1 MPLNQLLQQ
10 SRVAT
15 DKAVSIAHVWVVFD
29 GEKHMNKRYV
39 RGNQYRRN
47 ALTAALALSLG
58 LTGVAYGQ
66 ATTSSIF
73 GTAPVAAGE
82 TIKVVND
89 QTGLT
94 RQAPVDSSGRY
105 SVTNLPVGSY
115 TVSLM
120 SNGAAV
126 ATKSSVQVS
135 VGAGANVPFSSSP
148 SAANAENLSGV
159 TVTANAVPAID
170 VSSTRQ
176 TSVITSADLKVLPL
190 AHSAEAIALLAP
202 GTAGG
207 NAILGT
213 GPAGT
218 PLLSFGGDSVV
229 ENAYYVNGF
238 NTTDPVGGAG
248 GIALPYFAI
257 AEQQT
262 MTSGY
267 GAEYGRS
274 TGGVISQI
282 GHRGGNEFH
291 AGAYVTWAP
300 SWAQSGSDNEYYS
313 NPLVTT
319 PGQQYGD
326 IYRNRSRN
334 ESWDT
339 IYDAYISGPLIK
351 DKLFFYLTAEAQHDS
366 SKTTGS
372 VLAPFYNTYSG
383 TSPKFYG
390 KLDWNINDSNILE
403 LTGIQSKVEDQSYNA
418 YNYDYANN
426 KVGGFSSINNPLYS
440 SKFDVGILKYTSYIT
455 DNLSLS
461 VLAGKMKSTYASRFE
476 SYPGY
481 NPLTP
486 GLVATQYANTAL
498 PGYEYV
504 GQNNY
509 PNTYSAPGHK
519 STEIN
524 FRLDLDWKLGNHDL
538 KFGIDNQRST
548 DIDDGSISAGP
559 GYYWQFGVASQL
571 INGKYM
577 GCNSLG
583 QCAYSPI
590 FYPGGANG
598 DYAAQVY
605 YGGTA
610 SFTVMQKAQYIEDNW
625 QVTPNLLLNIGL
637 RNDQF
642 VNYNGEMQAYVR
654 ETKPQW
660 APRLGFSWDIF
671 GDSSAKLYGNVGRYY
686 LALPSG
692 LGTRMAGQNNFSYK
706 YFTYNGYNADGT
718 PQIVAQVPTTSTPYS
733 ADGEY
738 GTPKDP
744 KVVASADLKAMYQDE
759 FVLGFQKELNAFG
772 QQLVWT
778 SQGTY
783 SSLKNI
789 VDDTGAFYNAA
800 GNLII
805 PADAAA
811 SDLASEVDVLV
822 NPGRSN
828 TMRYL
833 TNSGTYSTYT
843 WNPHTAAS
851 PAGLV
856 IGFPKAFR
864 KYYSLDESLEHP
876 WDGKWMAK
884 IDYVFSK
891 SYGTTEGPTQSATHQ
906 ISSASGAAGG
916 HSSGSITTA
925 WDFPELMEYSNG
937 ELANSHRHTFKAY
950 GTYAIT
956 PEWLVSGTYI
966 IQSGAPTTC
975 LGLYGP
981 DQTDPIQYGENYH
994 WCGGKPSRPGDAGH
1008 TPWTHQLNLSVSY
1021 IPEWAGK
1028 HLTLQ
1033 LQVHNV
1039 FNEQKITAYS
1049 DFYGQTN
1056 VAGGADSLYKTPWGI
1071 EAPRYADFSVKYD
1084 W

>member
-1 MPLNQLLQQ
+1 
-10 SRVAT
+10 
-15 DKAVSIAHVWVVFD
+15 
-29 GEKHMNKRYV
+29 MNKRFE
-39 RGNQYRRN
+39 RGTHYRRN

-58 LTGVAYGQ
+58 VTSLAYGQ

-73 GTAPVAAGE
+73 GTAPASAGE
-82 TIKVVND
+82 TVKVVNN

-94 RQAPVDSSGRY
+94 REVAVDSTGHY
-105 SVTNLPVGSY
+105 SATNLPIGTY

-120 SNGAAV
+120 SNGQPV
-126 ATKSSVQVS
+126 ATKGDVEVN
-135 VGAGANVPFSSSP
+135 VGAGASVPFAATATAK
-148 SAANAENLSGV
+148 SAQSLSGI
-159 TVTANAVPAID
+159 TVTANSIPAID

-176 TSVITSADLKVLPL
+176 TSVITSTELKMLPL
-190 AHSAEAIALLAP
+190 ARNAESIALLAP

-229 ENAYYVNGF
+229 ENAYYINGF

-282 GHRGGNEFH
+282 GHRGGNQFH
-291 AGAYVTWAP
+291 AGAYITWAP
-300 SWAQSGSDNEYYS
+300 SWAESNYS
-313 NPLVTT
+313 NEHFANPYVTT

-326 IYRNRSRN
+326 IYRNRSHN

-351 DKLFFYLTAEAQHDS
+351 DKLFFYLTAEAQHNS
-366 SKTTGS
+366 SKTTGT
-372 VLAPFYNTYSG
+372 VLSPSFNSYSG
-383 TSPKFYG
+383 VSPKFYG
-390 KLDWNINDSNILE
+390 KLDWNINDNNTLE
-403 LTGIQSKVEDQSYNA
+403 LTGIETKVEDQSYNA
-418 YNYDYANN
+418 YGYDYPSNQIGN
-426 KVGGFSSINNPLYS
+426 FKQILNPLYS
-440 SKFDVGILKYTSYIT
+440 SKFQVGILKYTSYIT
-455 DNLSLS
+455 DNLTLS
-461 VLAGKMKSTYASRFE
+461 VLAGKMKSTYASTNTP
-476 SYPGY
+476 YAGY
-481 NPLTP
+481 NPQTP
-486 GLVATQYANTAL
+486 GLATTQYADASL
-498 PGYEYV
+498 PGYTYV
-504 GQNNY
+504 GQNHY
-509 PNTYSAPGHK
+509 PRTFSAPGHK
-519 STEIN
+519 STENN
-524 FRLDLDWKLGNHDL
+524 FRMDLDWRLGQHDL
-538 KFGIDNQRST
+538 KFGIDNQRSV
-548 DIDDGSISAGP
+548 DIDDGAVSAGP
-559 GYYWQFGVASQL
+559 GYYWEYGVASQL
-571 INGKYM
+571 IKGKYM

-583 QCAYSPI
+583 QCVYSPI

-598 DYAAQVY
+598 NYAAKVF

-610 SFTVMQKAQYIEDNW
+610 SFTVTQRAQYIEDNW
-625 QVTPNLLLNIGL
+625 QVTPNLLLNLGL

-642 VNYNGEMQAYVR
+642 VNYNGEMQPYVR
-654 ETKPQW
+654 ETTPQW

-692 LGTRMAGQNNFSYK
+692 LGTRMAGQNNYSYL
-706 YFTYNGYNADGT
+706 YYTYNGYNSDGT
-718 PQIVAQVPTTSTPYS
+718 PKTVAQVPTTSTPYS

-744 KVVASADLKAMYQDE
+744 KVVASANLKAMYQDE
-759 FVLGFQKELNAFG
+759 FVLGFQKELHLFG
-772 QQLVWT
+772 QQFVWT

-783 SSLKNI
+783 STLKDI
-789 VDDTGAFYNAA
+789 VDDTGSFYNAA

-805 PADAAA
+805 PSNAAA

-833 TNSGTYSTYT
+833 TTSGNYATYT
-843 WNPHTAAS
+843 WNPATIAS

-856 IGFPKAFR
+856 IGFPKATR
-864 KYYSLDESLEHP
+864 KYYSLEESLEHP
-876 WDGKWMAK
+876 WDGKWMGK

-906 ISSASGAAGG
+906 ISNASGAAGG

-925 WDFPELMEYSNG
+925 WDFPELMQYANG
-937 ELANSHRHTFKAY
+937 ELPNSHRHTLKAF

-966 IQSGAPTTC
+966 IQSGAPITC

-981 DQTDPIQYGENYH
+981 GQTDPIQYGENYH

-1008 TPWTHQLNLSVSY
+1008 TPWTHQLNLAVSY
-1021 IPEWAGK
+1021 IPAWAGK

-1033 LQVHNV
+1033 MQVHNV

-1049 DFYGQTN
+1049 DFFGQTN
-1056 VAGGADSLYKTPWGI
+1056 VPGGADALYKTPWGI
-1071 EAPRYADFSVKYD
+1071 EAPRYAEFSVKYD